1 MKDKK
6 NFFLDIFD
14 IGDFPIT
21 AVSGILLIFFYF
33 HIIIVLKT
41 TNVGNVYNFYF
52 PFNVNLGE
60 SI

>member
-6 NFFLDIFD
+6 IFFLDIFD

-41 TNVGNVYNFYF
+41 TNVDNVYNFYF
-52 PFNVNLGE
+52 PFN
-60 SI
+60 I